1 MLLLAGFALIW
12 SESSGQTVVQL
23 DAPADERGRF
33 VGASSVTGFGFR
45 AGSGVLVGIL
55 GGIVGVSGAL
65 AIDAG
70 ALLLIAGAL
79 GIVVLARGIR
89 SRADA
94 PHVPVHAE
102 PED

>member
-1 MLLLAGFALIW
+1 MLAAVVFVPSAPLLVPELAGPAASDTEPVRRAAL
-12 SESSGQTVVQL
+12 
-23 DAPADERGRF
+23 D
-33 VGASSVTGFGFR
+33 SV
-45 AGSGVLVGIL
+45 
-55 GGIVGVSGAL
+55 
-65 AIDAG
+65 
-70 ALLLIAGAL
+70 AGAL